1 MDKIKDLENRLG
13 LLKQNLKVDIKNII
27 ALRALQKMEEE
38 FNLDIP
44 EKESKDTE
52 KLIQKKKMDYMQIAA
67 LMELLEK
74 SLELKKEQG
83 KLTEEDK
90 EILKEQNKV
99 LPMIKQFLEL

>member
-1 MDKIKDLENRLG
+1 MDKVKDLENQLG
-13 LLKQNLKVDIKNII
+13 LLKQNLKADIENII
-27 ALRALQKMEEE
+27 ILRALQKMGKE

-44 EKESKDTE
+44 EKESKDAE

-67 LMELLEK
+67 IMELLEK

>member
-1 MDKIKDLENRLG
+1 MDKVKDLENQLG
-13 LLKQNLKVDIKNII
+13 LLKQNLKADIENII
-27 ALRALQKMEEE
+27 ILRALQKMGKE

-44 EKESKDTE
+44 EKESKDAE
-52 KLIQKKKMDYMQIAA
+52 KLIQEKKMDYMQIAA
-67 LMELLEK
+67 IMELLEK
-74 SLELKKEQG
+74 SLQLKKEQG

>member
-1 MDKIKDLENRLG
+1 MDKVKDLENQLG
-13 LLKQNLKVDIKNII
+13 LLKQNLKTDIENII
-27 ALRALQKMEEE
+27 IVRTLQKMGKK

-44 EKESKDTE
+44 ETESKDTE

-67 LMELLEK
+67 IMELLEK